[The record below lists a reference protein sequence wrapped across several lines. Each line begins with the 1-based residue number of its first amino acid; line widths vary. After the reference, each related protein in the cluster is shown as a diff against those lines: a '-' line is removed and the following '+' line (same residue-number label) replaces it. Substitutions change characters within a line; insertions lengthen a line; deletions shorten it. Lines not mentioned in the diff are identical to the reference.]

1 MCIVPRPFRLYRQF
15 TTKPVCCDKYSM
27 AIPCVF
33 LTFDY
38 RTHLGQPALDRFF
51 LLTLLSLLAG
61 YSLERTYKLF
71 DLCTAAFGAFLFPLV
86 FLGTQDTF
94 EFLPTLCAL
103 VLISCHCSTST
114 PISHTVNHACPRAML
129 STTNHLWIKRPV
141 FGIII

>member
-1 MCIVPRPFRLYRQF
+1 MCIVPSSFRLYRQF

-27 AIPCVF
+27 AMSCVF

-38 RTHLGQPALDRFF
+38 KTHLGKPALGRFF
-51 LLTLLSLLAG
+51 LLTLLSFLAG

-71 DLCTAAFGAFLFPLV
+71 DLCAATFGAFLFPLV
-86 FLGTQDTF
+86 FLETQDTF
-94 EFLPTLCAL
+94 EFLPTLSAL

-114 PISHTVNHACPRAML
+114 PISHKANYVGPSLML
-129 STTNHLWIKRPV
+129 STSNHLWIKHPA

>member
-1 MCIVPRPFRLYRQF
+1 
-15 TTKPVCCDKYSM
+15 M

-33 LTFDY
+33 LTLDY

-71 DLCTAAFGAFLFPLV
+71 DLCTATFGAFLFPFV
-86 FLGTQDTF
+86 FLEIQDAF
-94 EFLPTLCAL
+94 EFLPALGAL

-129 STTNHLWIKRPV
+129 STANHLWIKRPV